1 MKKSITGMKSWVWTQ
16 FYWTMLYTF
25 IRFYTL
31 LYDFRTLSYGLKL
44 NIYIFNSQQPIQI
57 IAFRNLK
64 IFMLQDIIV
73 CSVKLQNYRIRVTNF
88 VIARNAMFPWPFFIF
103 FVEIIKE
110 NIVVQYKIRHVYSTI
125 HQLWSNSH

>member
-1 MKKSITGMKSWVWTQ
+1 MIFV
-16 FYWTMLYTF
+16 
-25 IRFYTL
+25 
-31 LYDFRTLSYGLKL
+31 LSYGLKL

-64 IFMLQDIIV
+64 IFMFQDIIV

-110 NIVVQYKIRHVYSTI
+110 NIVV
-125 HQLWSNSH
+125 